1 MKKVVIFQHRLL
13 HYRTGFFELLR
24 KRCKE
29 IGVQLELVHGGA
41 TRRELAKKDE
51 GAIAWARRVDNK
63 CWEIGERDIIWQ
75 PIPADL
81 RDADLFVVMQESRIL
96 SNYSLLFSRFL
107 GKAKVAYWGHGKN
120 FQSNAPSGLRERWKN
135 LLLRQVDWWF
145 AYTEMT
151 KDILVESGFPEE
163 RITNLNNAI
172 DTSGFKRDLASIDE
186 LRIQQ
191 IRDELNVAEGQ
202 PLALFCGS
210 LYPDKKL
217 DLLVESCDYIRGKVP
232 DFAVVI
238 IGDGP
243 SMPFLKEAQQT
254 RPWLNL
260 VGVKKGLEKAAYFR
274 CCDVMLNPG
283 LVGLHIVDAFCAGLV
298 MVTTNEARHSPEV
311 AYLKNG
317 INGFSTDDSPSAYGD
332 AVVRLLTDSSTLNR
346 MKSAA
351 FSDSDF
357 YSLEN
362 MVKNFSGGVE
372 RALQL

>member
-1 MKKVVIFQHRLL
+1 M
-13 HYRTGFFELLR
+13 
-24 KRCKE
+24 
-29 IGVQLELVHGGA
+29 HGRA